1 MPKPNKE
8 HYFFSNQKYI
18 TFLTIALNVIA
29 EINYPKF
36 RSRFSNKQYNQH
48 QLLALLLLKE
58 YLHFGY
64 RDLIETI
71 ELMDPIQKQLDLKT
85 IPHYSTLC
93 KFSDRISSDLFNRL
107 IRGINRFY
115 PRDSNKCKIVAIDSS
130 GMILD
135 HASLYYSWR
144 TGKNRKNFLKLSLAV
159 ETNTLSIISCKVKDS
174 HHHDSIIAPSL
185 IRESSRLNRG
195 NCYVMDKGYD
205 SESLHAF
212 INEEINAESV
222 IPPRI
227 WGNNAPSSYYRQMM
241 YYSFPYEKYRRR
253 NLVESVF
260 SVIKRLFSERIRS
273 RNQWKQRREVKLKC
287 LCYLIHRFSRIQ
299 RVFNII

>member
-36 RSRFSNKQYNQH
+36 RSRFSKKQYNQH

-71 ELMDPIQKQLDLKT
+71 ELMEPIQKQLDLKT

-93 KFSDRISSDLFNRL
+93 KFSDRISSDLLNRL

-115 PRDSNKCKIVAIDSS
+115 PKDPSRCKIVAIDSS

-135 HASLYYSWR
+135 HARLYYSWR
-144 TGKNRKNFLKLSLAV
+144 TGKKRKDFLKLSVAV
-159 ETNTLSIISCKVKDS
+159 ETNTFSIKCCKVTDS

-185 IRESSRLNRG
+185 IRESNRVYRA

-205 SESLHAF
+205 SESLHSF
-212 INEEINAESV
+212 ISKERDAESI
-222 IPPRI
+222 IPPR
-227 WGNNAPSSYYRQMM
+227 
-241 YYSFPYEKYRRR
+241 F
-253 NLVESVF
+253 
-260 SVIKRLFSERIRS
+260 
-273 RNQWKQRREVKLKC
+273 
-287 LCYLIHRFSRIQ
+287 
-299 RVFNII
+299 

>member
-18 TFLTIALNVIA
+18 TFLTIALNVIV

-36 RSRFSNKQYNQH
+36 RSRFSKKRYNQH
-48 QLLALLLLKE
+48 QLLAPLLLKE
-58 YLHFGY
+58 YLQCGY

-71 ELMDPIQKQLDLKT
+71 ELMDIIQEQLGLKT

-93 KFSDRISSDLFNRL
+93 RFSERISSDLLNRL

-115 PRDSNKCKIVAIDSS
+115 PKKTCCCRIVALDSS

-135 HASLYYSWR
+135 RASLYYSWR
-144 TGKNRKNFLKLSLAV
+144 TGKIRRDFLKLSITV
-159 ETNTLSIISCKVKDS
+159 ETNSLSIICCKVTDGY
-174 HHHDSIIAPSL
+174 HHDSVIAPSL
-185 IRESSRLNRG
+185 IRESNRVYRA

-205 SESLHAF
+205 SESLHSF
-212 INEEINAESV
+212 INNEMDAESI

-227 WGNNAPSSYYRQMM
+227 WGNHVPSSYYRHKMFL
-241 YYSFPYEKYRRR
+241 SFPHEKYRRR
-253 NLVESVF
+253 NLVESMF
-260 SVIKRLFSERIRS
+260 SVIKRIFSERIRS
-273 RNQWKQRREVKLKC
+273 RKRRKQRREVKLKC
-287 LCYLIHRFSRIQ
+287 ICYLIHRFSKMQ
-299 RVFNII
+299 RVFNVI